1 MIPEKF
7 IFKINKEHC
16 SIDRFNILFT
26 THNIAINLKNYALLN
41 DVQVWSNALPEAQ
54 IKFWFL
60 SLIHRRQPYILW
72 PQKLDRKYN
81 LITNVKS
88 FVINLNKRTQIIALI
103 NYLKKRVMPFIDVEQ
118 QSISA
123 LNQPKQTLKL
133 RNCTTPSDLH
143 SLVLKTNISI
153 DNIDLIFTKNFVK
166 GDISGNSVSFICE
179 ALRLPLQDLLRRY

>member
-1 MIPEKF
+1 
-7 IFKINKEHC
+7 
-16 SIDRFNILFT
+16 
-26 THNIAINLKNYALLN
+26 
-41 DVQVWSNALPEAQ
+41 
-54 IKFWFL
+54 
-60 SLIHRRQPYILW
+60 
-72 PQKLDRKYN
+72 
-81 LITNVKS
+81 
-88 FVINLNKRTQIIALI
+88 
-103 NYLKKRVMPFIDVEQ
+103 MPFIDVEQ